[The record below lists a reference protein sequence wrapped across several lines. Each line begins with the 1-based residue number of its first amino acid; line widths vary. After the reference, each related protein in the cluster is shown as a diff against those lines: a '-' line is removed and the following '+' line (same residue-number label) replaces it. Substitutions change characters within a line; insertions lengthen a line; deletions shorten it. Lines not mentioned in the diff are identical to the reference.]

1 MYLELVDGDGER
13 YLRCRE
19 CKEEICDVDDE
30 YEDWRDHV
38 PVRESE
44 VADRMVDDF
53 DMWVHRREAD
63 DKAVML
69 EYYCP
74 NCAIQLHAQTTLDTE
89 KRPLQVDPDFL

>member
-1 MYLELVDGDGER
+1 MYLELVEQGNDR
-13 YLRCRE
+13 HLRCRE
-19 CKEEICDVDDE
+19 CEEQICDVDDE
-30 YEDWRDHV
+30 YDDWRNHV

-53 DMWVHRREAD
+53 DMWVKRRDEE

-74 NCAIQLHAQTTLDTE
+74 GCAVQLHSQTTLDTE
-89 KRPLQVDPDFL
+89 KRPLQVTPNFL